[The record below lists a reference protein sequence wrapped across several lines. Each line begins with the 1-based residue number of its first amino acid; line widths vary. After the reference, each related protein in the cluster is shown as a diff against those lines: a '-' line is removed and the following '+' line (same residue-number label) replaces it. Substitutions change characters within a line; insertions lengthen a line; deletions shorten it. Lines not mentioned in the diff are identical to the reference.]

1 MFGSLIL
8 VAWSLSGMFF
18 CVIGVTITQ
27 VKLK

>member
-1 MFGSLIL
+1 MFGSFIV
-8 VAWSLSGMFF
+8 VAWSLSRTFY